1 MTTKKKNGREKG
13 ERLAQGFHKSVGP
26 HFGAIRYPAVT
37 HYFLRLPEVIYWIYP
52 LYLLNE
58 MGPWQL
64 LGSPALTDISRNL
77 VWKPLNQSH
86 CSSRERMRQDK
97 LRPAAGLL

>member
-58 MGPWQL
+58 MGPWHL
-64 LGSPALTDISRNL
+64 LGSPGVQFTWPKYLPENL
-77 VWKPLNQSH
+77 PENLPDNLPES
-86 CSSRERMRQDK
+86 
-97 LRPAAGLL
+97 PI